1 VKDFFGGARR
11 GGPGRTVRIPGKCGM
26 RNAKRR
32 MGNGEEWAYSEK
44 KRRPRSEEQQQ
55 RWAKY
60 GGFEWRARSEEW
72 RGRETT
78 AQRVVRLGARMP
90 VDAPRLTR
98 HPAKLWD
105 SRRRFHEHNNKMN
118 AKFTVDSFRLPGERP
133 LAYNDLREE
142 SGLFGAPMG

>member
-1 VKDFFGGARR
+1 VKILFGGDFVLDDSLYLLCTEMCVDGRYFQGGSVVSRWGIRGKDFFGSARR

-60 GGFEWRARSEEW
+60 GGFEWRPSV
-72 RGRETT
+72 GRVAWSGNHTT
-78 AQRVVRLGARMP
+78 
-90 VDAPRLTR
+90 T
-98 HPAKLWD
+98 WC
-105 SRRRFHEHNNKMN
+105 
-118 AKFTVDSFRLPGERP
+118 
-133 LAYNDLREE
+133 
-142 SGLFGAPMG
+142 